1 VGAVNFELA
10 PLRLREG
17 YYYRWM
23 DHPAG
28 VIPGNKMPRYA
39 EGNKSQ
45 RGDVLE
51 GDAGKQYEAIWQW
64 LHSQE

>member
-1 VGAVNFELA
+1 
-10 PLRLREG
+10 
-17 YYYRWM
+17 
-23 DHPAG
+23 
-28 VIPGNKMPRYA
+28 MPRYA

-64 LHSQE
+64 LHAK